1 MSTKVE
7 KLEKNFVGLEIEVSQ
22 EDFAKAYQAAVKK
35 MGTKVEID
43 GFRKG
48 KVPTALLEKNIGV
61 EAILAEAAD
70 EIIPGAYFKAI
81 TEENLEPVDR
91 PDVELVSCEKDKALV
106 FKAKVQVKPEVTL
119 GDYKGLEANKTATE
133 VKKEMVD
140 HEIETMRNRYAKI
153 EDIEEG
159 ALTNGDIALFDY
171 EGFVDGEA
179 FDGGKAENHSLEIG
193 TGSFIPGFE
202 EGMVGM
208 VIGEEKEV
216 SVTFPEEYHA
226 DNLKGKDAIFK
237 VNLKGM
243 KRKSLVALDDEF
255 AKDVSEFE
263 TLDELKKDV
272 EEKMSKAL
280 EEQSVNG
287 LRMEL
292 MEKAAENATVEIPE
306 PMIDTKIEG
315 YVKDLEQRL
324 SQQGATLEQYLEFS
338 GLDMDKVK
346 EEYKPRAEVQVKIDL
361 VLEAIVKAESIEPT
375 DEEVDQELDRM
386 SAMYGQDKENL
397 KAYFDAQGEMK
408 SLKNSIAY
416 EKAVD
421 LIQAEAK
428 ITEVS
433 EEK

>member
-1 MSTKVE
+1 MSAKVE
-7 KLEKNFVGLEIEVSQ
+7 KLEKNFVGIEIEVSQ
-22 EDFAKAYQAAVKK
+22 EEFAKAYQDAVKK
-35 MGTKVEID
+35 MGEKVELP

-70 EIIPGAYFKAI
+70 AVIPGAYFKAI
-81 TEENLEPVDR
+81 TDDDIDVIDR
-91 PDVELVSCEKDKALV
+91 PDVELVTCEKDQPLV

-119 GDYKGLEANKTATE
+119 GDYKGLEVEKASSE

-153 EDIEEG
+153 EDVEEG
-159 ALTNGDIALFDY
+159 ALAHGDIALMDF

-193 TGSFIPGFE
+193 SGSFIPGFE
-202 EGMVGM
+202 DGMVGM
-208 VIGEEKEV
+208 VIGEEKDV
-216 SVTFPEEYHA
+216 TVTFPEEYHA
-226 DNLKGKDAIFK
+226 ENLAGKDAVFK

-243 KRKSLVALDDEF
+243 KRKSLADLDDEF

-263 TLDELKKDV
+263 TLDELRKDV
-272 EEKMSKAL
+272 EEKMAKAM
-280 EEQSVNG
+280 EDQSTNS

-292 MEKAAENATVEIPE
+292 MEKAAENITVEVPE
-306 PMIDTKIEG
+306 VMIDSKIEG

-324 SQQGATLEQYLEFS
+324 AQQGATLEQYLEFS

-346 EEYKPRAEVQVKIDL
+346 EEYRPRADVQVKIDL
-361 VLEAIVKAESIEPT
+361 MLEEVVKAEGIET
-375 DEEVDQELDRM
+375 SEEDVDQELEKM
-386 SAMYGQDKENL
+386 ASMYGQDKENL
-397 KAYFDAQGEMK
+397 KTFFEAQGEMK
-408 SLKNSIAY
+408 SLKRSIAF